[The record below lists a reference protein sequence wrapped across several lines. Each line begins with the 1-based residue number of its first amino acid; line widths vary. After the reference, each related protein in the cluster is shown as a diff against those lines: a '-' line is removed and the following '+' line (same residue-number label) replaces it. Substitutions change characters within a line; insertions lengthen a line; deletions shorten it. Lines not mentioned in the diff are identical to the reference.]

1 MQLFSPS
8 SSGFAYAACKEIHGT
23 TNNKGS
29 QIINCQL
36 NVVIE
41 TTSSARLGPA
51 KLHALRSLTSFQNKI
66 GAHNVAKKTMSR
78 KKGNENQ
85 LSTPSAI
92 SVSEHAIDQRSLPG
106 LRIICQQNPQD
117 APALDLQ
124 SAELAIDRRFTTAVR
139 EACNRTTV
147 LARSDDRGE
156 PHTHSTLSNNRSMIL
171 PTSTSS
177 STCR

>member
-23 TNNKGS
+23 TDNKGS

-36 NVVIE
+36 NVVTE

-66 GAHNVAKKTMSR
+66 GAHNVAKKTTSR

-85 LSTPSAI
+85 SSTPSAI
-92 SVSEHAIDQRSLPG
+92 STFEPANRSTILAG
-106 LRIICQQNPQD
+106 LWIVRQLNPHD
-117 APALDLQ
+117 ATALDLQ
-124 SAELAIDRRFTTAVR
+124 SAEPATYRRSHHP
-139 EACNRTTV
+139 
-147 LARSDDRGE
+147 RSLQQNSPR
-156 PHTHSTLSNNRSMIL
+156 
-171 PTSTSS
+171 
-177 STCR
+177 